1 MSLYGDCSYLSDA
14 HINFLNKINKDKK
27 QNNKENKEYNKGNS
41 NYHINS
47 IGNSM
52 SLTYYNNNTSVCKVT
67 SQ

>member
-14 HINFLNKINKDKK
+14 HIIFLNNINKDKK
-27 QNNKENKEYNKGNS
+27 HNNNVNKEYNKENS

-52 SLTYYNNNTSVCKVT
+52 SLTYYNNNTSVCKIT